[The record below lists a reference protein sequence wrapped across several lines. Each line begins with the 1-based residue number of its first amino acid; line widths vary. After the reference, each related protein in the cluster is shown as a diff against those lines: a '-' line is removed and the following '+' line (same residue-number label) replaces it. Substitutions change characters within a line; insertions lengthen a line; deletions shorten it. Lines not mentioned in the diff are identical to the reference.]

1 MRVIQNEMVAFR
13 CPNTLKERMKEIALN
28 SDMHVSQ
35 VVRIAC
41 AELVF
46 RRSQTSVKDEPKP
59 LAFSL

>member
-13 CPNTLKERMKEIALN
+13 CPNTLKERLNEIALN

-35 VVRIAC
+35 VVRMAC

-46 RRSQTSVKDEPKP
+46 RRSQTGTKHSQQPI
-59 LAFSL
+59 ACG